1 MRRRNRSPFPFKP
14 ILAIIVI
21 VLLGVMLFNSGLL
34 VKIGLLKGNIPEDIG
49 IDPNDPRVIEK
60 VDAAVDRSLVKDTV
74 NKLVDLITG
83 QVDQGVVTVIA
94 EDATNAFLLSGVTFE
109 LQDAITK
116 EVLDTLITD
125 ANGTATSKMIDY
137 KQAYRIVQKAT
148 APEYIQA
155 DTEIVIEMKAPI
167 MELHFVQN
175 VKPYI
180 LKYSRNDDGTIEVTE
195 MNLNVPVLLQ
205 TPELPNGC
213 EITALTSLINFYG
226 DPINKVTL
234 SDQFLP
240 KSPFYKKGNK
250 VYGADPNIAFSGDPK
265 DAGGWFVYA
274 APTVKAGQDYF
285 KSVSSDLLVT
295 DLTGS
300 NQEQIMDYVMKGIPV
315 AVWATRDLSM
325 AKFGYGWYLDGTET
339 YFDAATNL
347 HCMVIYGVVDD
358 KLYVMDPLQGSMIY
372 DRATLFQSY
381 ESLGSRA
388 MVVEE
393 PINE

>member
-1 MRRRNRSPFPFKP
+1 MRRRKSQFPFKP
-14 ILAIIVI
+14 ILAVIVI
-21 VLLGVMLFNSGLL
+21 ALLGVMLFNSGLL
-34 VKIGLLKGNIPEDIG
+34 VKIGLLKGNIPDDIG

-74 NKLVDLITG
+74 NKLINLITG
-83 QVDQGVVTVIA
+83 DVEQGVVTVYA
-94 EDATNAFLLSGVTFE
+94 KDKANAFTLSGFTFE

-116 EVLDTLITD
+116 EVLETLVTD
-125 ANGTATSKMIDY
+125 AQGMATSIKVDY
-137 KQAYRIVQKAT
+137 KQAYRIVQTGANAQYT
-148 APEYIQA
+148 QA

-167 MELHFVQN
+167 MELHFDQTI
-175 VKPYI
+175 KPYI
-180 LKYSRNDDGTIEVTE
+180 LKYSRNDDGTVLITE
-195 MNLNVPVLLQ
+195 MNLKVPVLLQ

-226 DPINKVTL
+226 DPISKVVL

-240 KSPFYKKGNK
+240 KAPFYKKGDK
-250 VYGADPNIAFSGDPK
+250 VYGADPNLAFSGDPK

-285 KSVSSDLLVT
+285 ASVSSNLKVT

-300 NQEQIMDYVMKGIPV
+300 NQQQIMDYVMQGIPV
-315 AVWATRDLSM
+315 AVWATRDLSL

-339 YFDAATNL
+339 YFDAASNL
-347 HCMVIYGVVDD
+347 HCMVIYGVVDE

-388 MVVEE
+388 MVVEDTV
-393 PINE
+393 NE